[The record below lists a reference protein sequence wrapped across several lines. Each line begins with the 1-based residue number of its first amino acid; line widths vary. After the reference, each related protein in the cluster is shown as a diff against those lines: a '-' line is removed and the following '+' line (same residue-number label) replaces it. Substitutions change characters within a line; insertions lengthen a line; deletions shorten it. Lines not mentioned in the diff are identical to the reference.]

1 MSCAYKKSGPHRGPL
16 DNSWW
21 RRRESNP
28 RPLPCDGSALPAELR
43 PQARLRVGYC
53 TVLAPSV
60 KRESRKNERLCYEDR
75 VEPRHATWILS
86 IGVRIIRGIGAAR
99 DATLAARDTT
109 IDKRRVKT
117 TSLPAGAIMNPPLKR
132 WVPSSAVPPSS
143 TTEDART
150 EPGIW
155 APRKRLSVHP
165 VCPAGS

>member
-1 MSCAYKKSGPHRGPL
+1 MPGVRAVAARIWPASNDERHARRARTACAYKKSGPHRGPL

-75 VEPRHATWILS
+75 AEPRHATWILS
-86 IGVRIIRGIGAAR
+86 IGARIIRGIGATR
-99 DATLAARDTT
+99 DAT
-109 IDKRRVKT
+109 IDRRRKNNV
-117 TSLPAGAIMNPPLKR
+117 
-132 WVPSSAVPPSS
+132 
-143 TTEDART
+143 
-150 EPGIW
+150 
-155 APRKRLSVHP
+155 APRRCDNEPTSQKVGALTGCSAFLNNGG
-165 VCPAGS
+165 CPY